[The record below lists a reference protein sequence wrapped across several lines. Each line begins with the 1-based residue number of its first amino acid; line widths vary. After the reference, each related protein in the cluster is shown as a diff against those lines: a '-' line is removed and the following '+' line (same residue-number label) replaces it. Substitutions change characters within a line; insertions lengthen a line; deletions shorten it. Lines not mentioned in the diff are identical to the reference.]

1 MKNFLI
7 SFLTG
12 IILGGGCVWYFVE
25 RDRTP
30 GLQGIEQRAE
40 TVLRNIDEARAAAA
54 ARAREIVDAKLEALE
69 LDPAEIREEMTR
81 TGQVVRRK
89 AREFGQ
95 AVAEAAADTRITAEI
110 KAELLRDPKLSA
122 WDVSVTTTDGH
133 VTLSGD
139 VTSTEQIGRAIL
151 LSYETPWVREV
162 TSVLQVK
169 ESVGA

>member
-12 IILGGGCVWYFVE
+12 ILLGGGGVWYLVE

-30 GLQGIEQRAE
+30 GLRDIGQRAE
-40 TVLRNIDEARAAAA
+40 AVRQDIGEAGSATA
-54 ARAREIVDAKLEALE
+54 ARAREVLDAKLEALE
-69 LDPAEIREEMTR
+69 LAPVKMREEMTR

-110 KAELLRDPKLSA
+110 EAKLLRDPELSA
-122 WDVSVTTTDGH
+122 WDVSVTTADGH

-139 VTSTEQIGRAIL
+139 VTSTDQIGRAIL
-151 LSYETPWVREV
+151 LSYETPGVREV
-162 TSVLQVK
+162 TSILRV
-169 ESVGA
+169 EETP

>member
-7 SFLTG
+7 SFLMG
-12 IILGGGCVWYFVE
+12 IILGGGAVWYFVE
-25 RDRTP
+25 RDRAP
-30 GLQGIEQRAE
+30 GLQDIDQRAE
-40 TVLRNIDEARAAAA
+40 TVRRNINEAGTAAA
-54 ARAREIVDAKLEALE
+54 ARAREILDAKLEALQ
-69 LDPAEIREEMTR
+69 LDPAAIREEMTR

-110 KAELLRDPKLSA
+110 KAELLHDSDLSA

-133 VTLSGD
+133 VTLSGA

-151 LSYETPWVREV
+151 LSYETPGVREV

-169 ESVGA
+169 EKP

>member
-7 SFLTG
+7 SFLMG
-12 IILGGGCVWYFVE
+12 IILGGGGVWYFVE

-30 GLQGIEQRAE
+30 GLQDIGQRAE
-40 TVLRNIDEARAAAA
+40 TVRRNLNEVGAAAA
-54 ARAREIVDAKLEALE
+54 GRAREILDAKLEALE
-69 LDPAEIREEMTR
+69 LDPGNIQEEMMR

-95 AVAEAAADTRITAEI
+95 AVAEAADDTRITAEI
-110 KAELLRDPKLSA
+110 KAKLLRDSDLSA

-139 VTSTEQIGRAIL
+139 VTSTEQVGRAIL
-151 LSYETPWVREV
+151 LSYETSGVREV

-169 ESVGA
+169 VEA